1 MMSSSRG
8 VYRATTNRIPQGFLT
23 ATNNTATNNT
33 GTNNTSTNNTATKH
47 AIIGLG
53 IDPYAGLHHRF
64 KDGLCPGAKKKLKQR

>member
-1 MMSSSRG
+1 MMSSSRR

-23 ATNNTATNNT
+23 GTNNTATNNT
-33 GTNNTSTNNTATKH
+33 GTNNMQPTTATKH

-53 IDPYAGLHHRF
+53 IDSYACLRHRF